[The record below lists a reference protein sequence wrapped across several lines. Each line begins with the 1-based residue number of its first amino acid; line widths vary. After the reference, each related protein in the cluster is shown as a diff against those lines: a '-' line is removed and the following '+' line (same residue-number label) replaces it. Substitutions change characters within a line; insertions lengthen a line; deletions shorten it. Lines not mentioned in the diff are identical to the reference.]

1 MVVTPPRARLGS
13 ARCPS
18 RAEAACRVLVT
29 GGDTVPGPLWRRR
42 AAGDR
47 KTHFIVLH
55 LDAGHRGGRGP
66 GRGKT
71 RRGEKGSAGE
81 RVNLE
86 TVARHQS
93 ILRRAAP
100 CRRAPGSPAPAP

>member
-1 MVVTPPRARLGS
+1 M
-13 ARCPS
+13 
-18 RAEAACRVLVT
+18 LVT

-71 RRGEKGSAGE
+71 RRGERGSAGE